1 MPQTVLPATVGLVR
15 GSTVDTARKL
25 RRARK
30 LASSGRYPSLSAL
43 AKAAGLSERT
53 LSRHRVRLPCVAA
66 RATSEPT
73 PQTATLTPA
82 GPGDSDTS
90 QQAPERPRQSLRLPD
105 GEALFPVEL
114 PQSDG
119 RPPLPAWTNFVAGR
133 SLTRRESRD
142 FDRRMRH
149 IEGKQTR
156 RDRRRA
162 RAASLRQ

>member
-1 MPQTVLPATVGLVR
+1 MR

-30 LASSGRYPSLSAL
+30 LASSGRYSSLSAL
-43 AKAAGLSERT
+43 AEAAGLSEST
-53 LSRHRVRLPCVAA
+53 LSRHRVSLPRVAA
-66 RATSEPT
+66 RATFEPK
-73 PQTATLTPA
+73 PQT
-82 GPGDSDTS
+82 GDADTS
-90 QQAPERPRQSLRLPD
+90 QQAPERPRQSLMLPGD
-105 GEALFPVEL
+105 EGLFLVEL
-114 PQSDG
+114 PQRDG

-142 FDRRMRH
+142 FDRRIRH
-149 IEGKQTR
+149 REGKQTR